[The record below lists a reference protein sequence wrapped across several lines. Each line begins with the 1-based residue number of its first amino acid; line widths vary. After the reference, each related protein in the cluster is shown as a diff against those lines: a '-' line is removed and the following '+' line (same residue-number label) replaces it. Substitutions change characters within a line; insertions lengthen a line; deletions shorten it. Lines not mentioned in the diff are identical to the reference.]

1 MATYSSI
8 LAWRIPLD
16 RGAGSPALQADSLPN
31 FPKAIIFEILNI
43 GFSFHWLVCGFS
55 SSTALTYARIC
66 ISLYQFSYYWFAENW
81 PLQYSK
87 YKILNL
93 IFIQAHLKMVTIIQS
108 TQFDFLIVCA
118 GLWFCPVFKGRN
130 TLHCTLYDLHIQ

>member
-1 MATYSSI
+1 MDCSLSGSSVHGI
-8 LAWRIPLD
+8 FQARVEDFPGWSGLPFPSPGDLPNPGIE
-16 RGAGSPALQADSLPN
+16 AGSPALQADSLPN

-81 PLQYSK
+81 PL
-87 YKILNL
+87 
-93 IFIQAHLKMVTIIQS
+93 
-108 TQFDFLIVCA
+108 
-118 GLWFCPVFKGRN
+118 
-130 TLHCTLYDLHIQ
+130 